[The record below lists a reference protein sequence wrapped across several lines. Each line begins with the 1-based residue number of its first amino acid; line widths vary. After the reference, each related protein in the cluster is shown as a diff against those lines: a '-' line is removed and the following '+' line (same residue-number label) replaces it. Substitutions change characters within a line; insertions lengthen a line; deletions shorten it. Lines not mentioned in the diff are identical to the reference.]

1 MVEEKV
7 DNIFPIYDTL
17 VSLQEREERLG
28 YKTAVFWFMG
38 LSGSGKS
45 AIARRVE
52 RGLHEQG
59 YNVQLLD
66 GDNIRDGLNAGLSF
80 SPDDRAENIRRIAE
94 VSKLMMHAGV
104 VTLCSFITPTHD
116 LQELAKRVIGDEA
129 MHLIFVDASLKAC
142 MDRDPKG
149 LYQKAKDGLIK
160 NFTGI
165 SAPFEHPES
174 PRLHL
179 INQDR
184 PLEEVSKEAID
195 YITDTIDPR

>member
-1 MVEEKV
+1 MAEKV
-7 DNIFPIYDTL
+7 GNIFPIYDTL

-52 RGLHEQG
+52 RVLHERG

-80 SPDDRAENIRRIAE
+80 SPNDRAENIRRIAE

-104 VTLCSFITPTHD
+104 VTLCSFITPTHH
-116 LQELAKRVIGDEA
+116 LQELARGVIGDEA
-129 MHLIFVDASLKAC
+129 MHLIFVDASLEAC

-165 SAPFEHPES
+165 SAPFEHPEN
-174 PRLHL
+174 PGLHL

-184 PLEEVSKEAID
+184 PLQKVSDEAVE
-195 YITDTIDPR
+195 YILEIIDPR